1 MLIHLRSADHVFF
14 LHGKSS
20 EFIAQVLSPLTSEL
34 LMFALAALVY
44 ILASRSLTVPVKKK
58 SGEGWASSGS
68 NESYFCWPT
77 FERWVWTYSRISR
90 GPRICGFV
98 SVSAVSARLGMYIL
112 ESWSSQHH
120 KGRQAWIKWMNSCD
134 LWHQDPRR
142 TSERLRGHGSHG
154 RRRWRRSD
162 HEDLIS
168 AVVETWDLYG
178 FVQFPSI
185 THAGGSCYPF
195 WSGSFSQ

>member
-1 MLIHLRSADHVFF
+1 MVLHVDTSPISGYVFF

-77 FERWVWTYSRISR
+77 FERWVWHYSRISR
-90 GPRICGFV
+90 GPFYFCGFV

-120 KGRQAWIKWMNSCD
+120 
-134 LWHQDPRR
+134 QDPRR

-162 HEDLIS
+162 QEDLIS
-168 AVVETWDLYG
+168 AVVETRDLYG

-185 THAGGSCYPF
+185 MHAGGSCYPF